1 MIGRVGGAH
10 GPESAPLG
18 GSGEGWGIRR
28 RGKVSGR
35 SAPVHERLGT
45 ARPGGATDRATD
57 RHCTLAREPFVGELR
72 NHAESR
78 CASLLMS
85 RSHVRTTPSMH
96 MGACHHV
103 LMTHAEPRILKGK
116 WFCPRG
122 APAVMCATCSP
133 DARIRVLIGANRAE
147 SDRIGLRASRL
158 KLGHGPGEPQD
169 P

>member
-35 SAPVHERLGT
+35 SAPVHERLGP

-57 RHCTLAREPFVGELR
+57 RHCTLEREPFVGEPR

-78 CASLLMS
+78 CAARLMS

-158 KLGHGPGEPQD
+158 KLGHGPG
-169 P
+169 